1 MEKEQSGQPGPEYI
15 DIVISHRWSGWTQ
28 WPTKIHRRSALVSPP
43 HSSCWTTSPRGC
55 NLCMSLWATLYPHL
69 GWGMGQL
76 PMTTRSGVSASLLTV
91 SFQLGGTCCRHCPMF
106 VSTTIAALTSTEA
119 IAVDATVAGAIA
131 LRVHALVGKGFLL
144 CQPIFNDCFDFF
156 FRVLL

>member
-1 MEKEQSGQPGPEYI
+1 
-15 DIVISHRWSGWTQ
+15 
-28 WPTKIHRRSALVSPP
+28 
-43 HSSCWTTSPRGC
+43 
-55 NLCMSLWATLYPHL
+55 
-69 GWGMGQL
+69 
-76 PMTTRSGVSASLLTV
+76 VSASLLTV